1 MEFKREH
8 YIKKLISSKHNHL
21 IKIVTGLR
29 RVGKSY
35 LLFNLYMRW
44 NSCYGYSLHH
54 YRCSGDKHRMKR
66 VQASDERRTSM
77 GWIRFIHGMNQAWLL
92 CVRRWNFCSVMRST
106 VMRWDDEFKVQQP
119 SFKAHAAVM
128 LTKEASED
136 VCLIIVLQTVT
147 DPSLRKLRSGWQR
160 QHELWTIK
168 HPLHPLVIIS
178 TFLFLLYFIKG
189 QCFMRCGFMH
199 IYTMYKGQKARDGK
213 GVCTRATD
221 RVHTVGWV
229 SSDTMLQGVHTPNR
243 GCAHGQMRMLP
254 KTNEMHNYTIR
265 LHKYAKLT
273 VRESRIWARLSFW
286 TKIGEN
292 FERRINYW

>member
-1 MEFKREH
+1 
-8 YIKKLISSKHNHL
+8 
-21 IKIVTGLR
+21 
-29 RVGKSY
+29 
-35 LLFNLYMRW
+35 MRW
-44 NSCYGYSLHH
+44 DVDALKG
-54 YRCSGDKHRMKR
+54 
-66 VQASDERRTSM
+66 
-77 GWIRFIHGMNQAWLL
+77 
-92 CVRRWNFCSVMRST
+92 
-106 VMRWDDEFKVQQP
+106 WDDEFKVKQP

-168 HPLHPLVIIS
+168 HPLHPLVTNP

-213 GVCTRATD
+213 GVCTRTTD
-221 RVHTVGWV
+221 RMHTVSGV
-229 SSDTMLQGVHTPNR
+229 SSDTLLQVVHTPNR
-243 GCAHGQMRMLP
+243 WCAHGQMRMWLS
-254 KTNEMHNYTIR
+254 TGEMYNYTIR

-273 VRESRIWARLSFW
+273 VRESRIWARVFFW
-286 TKIGEN
+286 TKIGKN